1 MSGFRK
7 CVRRSFTFTGQ
18 NRSVSQISASSV
30 AIEFSGR
37 PILEN
42 VSFTVDRG
50 ERWGI
55 LGRNG
60 SGKTTLIRL
69 ITGDLEPSSGTI
81 SRAAGIRFTLLDQH
95 REFPNATTIWDAAAI
110 PFAPLMALERS
121 LEEQA
126 RALAEPGGDTESAMA
141 RYDRDLDRFSRGGG
155 YEYSARVDAVLDGLG
170 FPHEEARARAW
181 TQLSGGELGRVGLAQ
196 QLVAPADVLLL
207 DEPTNHLDIDTTR
220 WLEEYLLQIDA
231 TVMVISHDRAFL
243 DAVANHILH
252 VEHGTAT
259 PYDTGYKGFIELR
272 AHRQLTQQRAFE
284 LQQKMIAAEE
294 DFIQRNLAGQNT
306 KQAQGRR
313 TKLARLPRL
322 SAPAGSDTKTMA
334 LRLEPH
340 ARGGNQVLVAENVKL
355 SIDHRVLLKNFTAR
369 IDRGDVIGLIGA
381 NGTGKSTLLRAINNE
396 RPIDEG
402 TIRIG
407 ESMDYAYYR
416 QDLAQVPNG
425 ITLFDIVH
433 ELRPMWDRGQ
443 VHGHL
448 GRFGF
453 SGDAAQRVADNL
465 SGGERARVALA
476 ILMLTHAN
484 FLMFDEPTNHLDV
497 ESIEAL
503 EDAIE
508 AFDGTVLL
516 VSHDRAL
523 LSALT
528 NRIWFL
534 DSERIED
541 FRGSYEEWQAQR
553 ERKSATAALSAEA
566 EVVARKQ
573 RERQHAK
580 LREQENKT
588 IRASLRELKDA
599 ARKAEQAVEQCEA
612 RVARLR
618 TELEDSSLYAT
629 GDGARK
635 AAQLNAE
642 LAAASR
648 QLDDALDAWAVATEA
663 LEAVAQA

>member
-1 MSGFRK
+1 M
-7 CVRRSFTFTGQ
+7 
-18 NRSVSQISASSV
+18 QIAAAGV
-30 AIEFSGR
+30 TIEFSGK

-42 VSFTVDRG
+42 VSFSVEKG
-50 ERWGI
+50 ERWGV

-69 ITGDLEPSSGTI
+69 ITGALEPTRGTL
-81 SRAAGIRFTLLDQH
+81 SRAAGLRFTLLDQH

-110 PFAPLMALERS
+110 PFAPLMALEVS
-121 LEEQA
+121 LQEQA
-126 RALAEPGGDTESAMA
+126 HALAQPGGDTEAAMA
-141 RYDRDLDRFSRGGG
+141 RYDRDLDRFSRAGG

-170 FPHEEARARAW
+170 FAHEEARAREW

-220 WLEEYLLQIDA
+220 WLEEYLVQIDA

-243 DAVANHILH
+243 AAVANHIMH
-252 VEHGTAT
+252 VEHGTVTA
-259 PYDTGYKGFIELR
+259 YDSGYAGFIEQR
-272 AHRQLTQQRAFE
+272 SHRQLSQQRAFDM
-284 LQQKMIAAEE
+284 QKKMIAAEE

-322 SAPAGSDTKTMA
+322 SPPPGSDTKTMA

-340 ARGGNQVLVAENVKL
+340 ARGGNQVLVAENVAL
-355 SIDHRVLLKNFTAR
+355 SIDDRVLLRNFTSR

-381 NGTGKSTLLRAINNE
+381 NGSGKSTLLRAINGE
-396 RPIDEG
+396 RPFDDG
-402 TIRIG
+402 AARIG

-416 QDLAQVPNG
+416 QDLAQVPYG

-443 VHGHL
+443 VQGHL

-476 ILMLTHAN
+476 ILMLSHAN

-523 LSALT
+523 LTALT
-528 NRIWFL
+528 TRIWSL
-534 DSERIED
+534 ENARVED
-541 FRGSYEEWQAQR
+541 FRGPFEEWQAQR
-553 ERKSATAALSAEA
+553 ERKSAAVARAAEEDAA
-566 EVVARKQ
+566 ARKQ
-573 RERQHAK
+573 RERLTTK
-580 LREQENKT
+580 SREQENRAN
-588 IRASLRELKDA
+588 RASLRELKDA
-599 ARKAEQAVEQCEA
+599 ARKAELAVEQCEA
-612 RVARLR
+612 RVSRLR
-618 TELEDSSLYAT
+618 AELEDPGLYAT

-635 AAQLNAE
+635 AAQLNAA
-642 LAAASR
+642 LAAATR
-648 QLDDALDAWAVATEA
+648 QMDDALDVWTTATEE
-663 LEAVAQA
+663 LENAAPR